1 VVSFD
6 GVVDFSL
13 FGGSRSSLRTYKKF
27 MFMHLQH
34 LKSMAILALI
44 GRHGSMA
51 KVSDALG
58 STPSMVTKQLQAL
71 EAAAGVQ
78 LVVRSTRGLRLT
90 NTAQQWLPTC
100 EALLEAAS
108 HWPGVSN
115 SNVNVLHGRLRMSV
129 PTTLAFPRFA
139 QLLAKFRLA
148 HSEIQVDLDVRDE
161 HLDLMRDDLD
171 LILHVGTLPD
181 SRYVA
186 HRLFSTH
193 GVLVIHE
200 SHEEFMREHNPE
212 VAPTALLLPHWR
224 GRLLGVLSAPGD
236 GRPLPTPVQA
246 ALDSQRIVYCNQ
258 WSMIAQ
264 LLVAMPSFVMLP
276 EFVLNEVG
284 ATNALIQPW
293 PHLRSDAVDMFAL
306 TPDRLDRSPIAKAF
320 VQLLLQELAV

>member
-1 VVSFD
+1 
-6 GVVDFSL
+6 
-13 FGGSRSSLRTYKKF
+13 
-27 MFMHLQH
+27 MFKQLQY

-44 GRHGSMA
+44 ARHGSMA
-51 KVSDALG
+51 KVSYALG

-100 EALLEAAS
+100 EALLQAAS
-108 HWPGVSN
+108 HWPSASGIELN
-115 SNVNVLHGRLRMSV
+115 ELHGRLRISV

-139 QLLAKFRLA
+139 QLLVKFAQA
-148 HSEIQVDLDVRDE
+148 HPEVQVDLDVRDE

-193 GVLVIHE
+193 GVLVMHE
-200 SHEEFMREHNPE
+200 SYETLIRAHNPE
-212 VAPTALLLPHWR
+212 VALTPLLLPNWR
-224 GRLLGVLSAPGD
+224 GRLQRVLGGTSD
-236 GRPLPTPVQA
+236 GRQLPMPVQA
-246 ALDSQRIVYCNQ
+246 ALELQPIVYCNQ
-258 WSMIAQ
+258 WAMIAQ
-264 LLVAMPSFVMLP
+264 LLIAMPSFAMLP

-284 ATNALIQPW
+284 PAYALIQPW
-293 PHLRSDAVDMFAL
+293 PHWRSEAVDVFAL
-306 TPDRLDRSPIAKAF
+306 TPDRLDRSPVAKAF
-320 VQLLLQELAV
+320 VQLLLQELGV